1 MRRREFLKAL
11 PGAAAVPPRKANSAA
26 ELKLWYGEPAQVWTD
41 ALPVGNG
48 RLGAMVFG
56 GVHRERLQLNEDT
69 LWSGAPRD
77 WNNPEAKTH
86 LETVRRLVLQEENY
100 TEADKVCRKMQGP
113 YNQSYLPLADLY
125 VEFPEN
131 GPVAGYRR
139 ELDLSTGIAA
149 VYYRIGDCEYSRE
162 VFASAPD
169 QVIALR
175 LRASQPGRLSFD
187 VWLESPLR
195 SQSAADGANRLRLE
209 GKAPSHVDPNYLKSE
224 DPVRYEEAEGKGMRF
239 AAVAAILPEG
249 GEARAVGNRIAVRGA
264 SSVTVLLAAAT
275 GYRGFDTPPDTP
287 LGVILERCESTLRA
301 ASKKPYSKLRAD
313 HAVEHEALFARVHLK
328 LGGTDRSR
336 IPTGERLKALDD
348 GPDESLMALYFQYG
362 RYLLMASS
370 RPGTQPANLQGIW
383 NELVRPPWS
392 SNWTANIN
400 VQMNYWPAET
410 CNLSEC
416 HEPLLQLAADL
427 SRTGRDTARVNYG
440 ARGWV
445 SHHNVDLWRQS
456 APVGNFGMGAPT
468 WANWPMSGTWFCQHL
483 WEHYRFTGD
492 RDFLAKKAYP
502 VMRGAAEFCLDWLIE
517 DGHGRLTTCPS
528 VSTENTFLTADGKP
542 AQVSHGCTMDIA
554 LIRELF
560 ANCMEASR
568 ILGIDTEFR
577 AALAKAR
584 ERMLPYQVGARGQLQ
599 EWVKDFAE
607 REPGHRHMSHLYP
620 VYPGDEITPR
630 SNPKLAQAARTSLEL
645 RLKAGGAYTGWS
657 RAWAIGLWA
666 RLGEGDLAYESLS
679 MLLKKSTGPNLFDT
693 HPAGKGWV
701 FQIDGNFGG
710 TAAIAEMLLQSH
722 EGVLRLLPALPSA
735 WPEGEVRGL
744 CARGGFEVDIAWKNS
759 RLAQAK
765 VRSKLGNPCKVAY
778 ANLSASFPTRRASE
792 HILDAKLSL
801 S

>member
-1 MRRREFLKAL
+1 MKRREFLRTLPSFAAL
-11 PGAAAVPPRKANSAA
+11 PAKNPAPTG
-26 ELKLWYGEPAQVWTD
+26 LKLWYRQPARVWTD

-56 GVHRERLQLNEDT
+56 GTVKERLQLNEDT

-77 WNNPEAKTH
+77 WNNPEAKAH
-86 LETVRRLVLQEENY
+86 LEEVRRLVLKEENY
-100 TEADKVCRKMQGP
+100 PEADKVCRKMQGP
-113 YNQSYLPLADLY
+113 YNQSYLPLADLFL
-125 VEFPEN
+125 EFPDA
-131 GPVAGYRR
+131 GPAEEYRR
-139 ELDLSTGIAA
+139 ELDLESGVAS
-149 VYYRIGDCEYSRE
+149 VLYRVGDCEYSRE

-169 QVIALR
+169 QVIAVR
-175 LRASQPGRLSFD
+175 LRASRPGRLSFD
-187 VWLESPLR
+187 AWMESPLR
-195 SQSAADGANRLRLE
+195 FESRASVPGVLRLE
-209 GKAPSHVDPNYLKSE
+209 GKAPAHVDPNYLKSE
-224 DPVRYEEAEGKGMRF
+224 NPIRYDEAEGKGMRF
-239 AAVAAILPEG
+239 AAVASVTSEG
-249 GEARAVGNRIAVRGA
+249 GQVAASGNRVVVRGA
-264 SSVTVLLAAAT
+264 SAATILLAAGT
-275 GYRGFDTPPDTP
+275 GYKGFDRLPDTP
-287 LGVILERCESTLRA
+287 LSVIVERLEAALRSA
-301 ASKKPYSKLRAD
+301 GNKSYSKLRAD
-313 HAVEHEALFARVHLK
+313 HVVDHAGLFGRVK
-328 LGGTDRSR
+328 LRLAGGDRSGA
-336 IPTGERLKALDD
+336 PTDERLKAIEEA
-348 GPDESLMALYFQYG
+348 PDPSLMALYFQFG
-362 RYLLMASS
+362 RYLLIASS

-383 NELVRPPWS
+383 NESPRPPWS

-416 HEPLLQLAADL
+416 HEPMLQLAADL

-456 APVGNFGMGAPT
+456 APVGNFGLGAPT
-468 WANWPMSGTWFCQHL
+468 WANWPMSGPWFCQHL

-492 RDFLAKKAYP
+492 REFLAKRAYP

-517 DGHGRLTTCPS
+517 DGQGRLTTCPS
-528 VSTENTFLTADGKP
+528 VSTENTFLTADQKP

-560 ANCMEASR
+560 ANCIEASR
-568 ILGIDTEFR
+568 ILGIDAEFR
-577 AALAKAR
+577 TALAKAR
-584 ERMLPYQVGARGQLQ
+584 ERILPYQVGARGQLQ

-630 SNPKLAQAARTSLEL
+630 SNPKLAQAARVSLEL

-666 RLGEGDLAYESLS
+666 RLGEGERAYESLV
-679 MLLKKSTGPNLFDT
+679 MLLRKSTGPNLFDT
-693 HPAGKGWV
+693 HPSGKGWI

-722 EGVLRLLPALPSA
+722 EGVLRLLPALPGA
-735 WPEGEVRGL
+735 WPEGEVTGL
-744 CARGGFEVDIAWKNS
+744 CARGGFEVDMAWKSGRLVEAKIRS
-759 RLAQAK
+759 RLGA
-765 VRSKLGNPCKVAY
+765 PCKVAY
-778 ANLSASFPTRRASE
+778 GDLSVSFPTRRGSE
-792 HILDAKLSL
+792 HRLDGKLSL